1 MTSRTSSPCSRES
14 PNSKQDWPK
23 EVWATQLAG
32 LLTGKGLAAYAAMVS
47 TEALDYE
54 RVKKVVL
61 HRYEVN
67 EETHRLRFRQEQKRP
82 EESYR
87 AWVCRTTDHFD
98 RWMKDQEMTVREAII
113 VEQVFMGV
121 PEEMAVWLKE
131 QKPKSL
137 EELGKLADNYALARK
152 SEGVRPL
159 GPTAPG
165 LKRCPGKLYA
175 PAKEERPHPNAEG
188 RRVQVNTRGDKRCY
202 ICGRWGHLSYSCP
215 NRGPA
220 NHQERLNSKAVC

>member
-1 MTSRTSSPCSRES
+1 
-14 PNSKQDWPK
+14 
-23 EVWATQLAG
+23 
-32 LLTGKGLAAYAAMVS
+32 MVS

-113 VEQVFMGV
+113 AEQVLMGV

-131 QKPKSL
+131 RKPKSL
-137 EELGKLADNYALARK
+137 EELGKLADDFALAR
-152 SEGVRPL
+152 
-159 GPTAPG
+159 
-165 LKRCPGKLYA
+165 
-175 PAKEERPHPNAEG
+175 
-188 RRVQVNTRGDKRCY
+188 
-202 ICGRWGHLSYSCP
+202 
-215 NRGPA
+215 
-220 NHQERLNSKAVC
+220 